1 MSNPHPPAPSARAPP
16 SPALR
21 ERGSRHSVMLRRIL
35 APIHPDGWKFI
46 ALAALA
52 TLVLFLVWRPAG
64 WAGLIVTLWMAYF
77 FRDPWRVTPTRAGLI
92 VSPADGIVVS
102 LGPAVPPPELD
113 MGIEPM
119 PRIGIFLNLFDV
131 HVARA
136 PIGGKLAARRYTKG
150 RFINASLDKAS
161 DDNERLALSILPED
175 GPAIACVLIAG
186 LVARRIVCSLYEG
199 QTLTVGERIGIIR
212 FGSRVDVYCP
222 PPYVPQVALGQR
234 MVGGETVLAD
244 RLAVAPAIGGFA
256 H

>member
-1 MSNPHPPAPSARAPP
+1 
-16 SPALR
+16 
-21 ERGSRHSVMLRRIL
+21 MLRQIL

-46 ALAALA
+46 AVAAVA
-52 TLVLFLVWRPAG
+52 TLILFLLWPPAG
-64 WAGLIVTLWMAYF
+64 WIALILTLWMAYF
-77 FRDPWRVTPTRAGLI
+77 FRDPWRVTPTRPGLI

-102 LGPAVPPPELD
+102 LGTTAPPPELE
-113 MGIEPM
+113 MGSDPL

-136 PIGGKLAARRYTKG
+136 PVGGKLAARRYTKG

-161 DDNERLALSILPED
+161 TDNERLALRLVPDE

-186 LVARRIVCSLYEG
+186 LVARRIVCGVYEG
-199 QTLTVGERIGIIR
+199 QTLAAGERIGIIR

-222 PPYVPQVALGQR
+222 PPYVPLVALGQR
-234 MVGGETVLAD
+234 MIAGETVLAD
-244 RLAVAPAIGGFA
+244 RSAPGPAGGGFA